1 MKLSKR
7 VKPIS
12 YLKAHAPEVI
22 RGLSGGEEPVI
33 ITLHGEAKAVLQDI
47 ASYEQTQETLAL
59 LKLLALTNKSV
70 QEGKVRPAGEAFR
83 RIRDRTKAQD

>member
-1 MKLSKR
+1 MKLSEQ

-12 YLKAHAPEVI
+12 HFKAHAAEVI
-22 RGLSGGEEPVI
+22 RTLSERRKPLV

-59 LKLLALTNKSV
+59 LKMLAMSAKSLE
-70 QEGKVRPAGEAFR
+70 EGKVQPAGKAFADIR
-83 RIRDRTKAQD
+83 RRVKT

>member
-1 MKLSKR
+1 MKLADQ

-22 RGLSGGEEPVI
+22 RGLAAGGPPVI

-47 ASYEQTQETLAL
+47 ASFEEAQDTMAL
-59 LKLLALTNKSV
+59 LKILALSAKGV
-70 QEGKVRPAGEAFR
+70 EDGRVRPARQAF
-83 RIRDRTKAQD
+83 AQLRKRLRG